1 MPELGRLSL
10 PRGVREQVLLAVHV
24 HPAQGATPPNQIP
37 RVRGWKRGGVL
48 KESIPEGQLA
58 QDRKVK
64 IGTLSSS
71 RAPLARSAT
80 ARRLPA
86 CAGRL
91 VAACTRARHAAA
103 SLPKLEGGLSPR
115 QTPRHRGRAGPT
127 PRRPRRSATDRATVR
142 EQLRGWVRVGGAAW
156 TGRNPTGMGW
166 DWESVHFNQ
175 SAHASEDT
183 LA

>member
-24 HPAQGATPPNQIP
+24 HPAQGASPPNQMP

-48 KESIPEGQLA
+48 KESIPEGWHRIAKSRSELF
-58 QDRKVK
+58 
-64 IGTLSSS
+64 LSS

-103 SLPKLEGGLSPR
+103 SLPKLEGGLLPR
-115 QTPRHRGRAGPT
+115 QPPRHRGRAGPT